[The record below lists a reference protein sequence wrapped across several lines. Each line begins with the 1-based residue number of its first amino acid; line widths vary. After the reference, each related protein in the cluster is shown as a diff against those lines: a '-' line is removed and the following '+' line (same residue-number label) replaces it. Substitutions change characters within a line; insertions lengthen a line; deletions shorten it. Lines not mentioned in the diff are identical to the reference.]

1 MEKIIKTK
9 STNIIKPYIL
19 NKINKTNNVNYN
31 KFLKLYF
38 KIKITP
44 ETYKQLI
51 NE

>member
-1 MEKIIKTK
+1 MEKNIKTK
-9 STNIIKPYIL
+9 NTNIIKPY
-19 NKINKTNNVNYN
+19 NSKKINNINDINYN

-51 NE
+51 NQ